1 MLFYCFS
8 INGRRLMSPF
18 VPISN
23 QRGWEKPLGTGIRGT
38 RRSSRLT
45 TMEWFVILVHNF
57 QMKSK
62 IYLSIIST
70 FQEGMNNSIKRD
82 FTLRERL
89 PLNTFKITVLDMVQR
104 SNRDTNEKTGRIRN
118 FLGSKWSIWCRK
130 IWYLD
135 RIEKQTIRYI
145 WRV

>member
-1 MLFYCFS
+1 
-8 INGRRLMSPF
+8 MSPF

-62 IYLSIIST
+62 IYLSIILT

-89 PLNTFKITVLDMVQR
+89 PLNTFKITVLDMVQQMSKR
-104 SNRDTNEKTGRIRN
+104 YDSIEETKPKEIVLQPEISNKVR
-118 FLGSKWSIWCRK
+118 
-130 IWYLD
+130 
-135 RIEKQTIRYI
+135 
-145 WRV
+145 